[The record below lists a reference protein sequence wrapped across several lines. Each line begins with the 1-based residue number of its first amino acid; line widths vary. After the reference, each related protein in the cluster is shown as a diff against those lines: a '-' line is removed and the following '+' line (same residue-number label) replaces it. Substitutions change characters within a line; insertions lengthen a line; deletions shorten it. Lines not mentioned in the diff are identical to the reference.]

1 MPKPRSK
8 TGENNLISLCLKIL
22 RELHGLSQRDL
33 ASALQLSGIDLDY
46 TVRKRPFKSFRF
58 KWLLVSINSGI
69 K

>member
-46 TVRKRPFKSFRF
+46 TVRKRPF
-58 KWLLVSINSGI
+58 
-69 K
+69 